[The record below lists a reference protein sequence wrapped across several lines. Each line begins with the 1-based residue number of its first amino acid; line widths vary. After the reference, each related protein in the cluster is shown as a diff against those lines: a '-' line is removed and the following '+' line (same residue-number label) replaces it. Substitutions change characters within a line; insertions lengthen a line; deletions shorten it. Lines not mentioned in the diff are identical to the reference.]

1 MTPYELIDLLFIACS
16 GLFVW
21 ALAATLT
28 LWSERKELTKLRKS
42 KDDLRDSMASYN
54 YDLYER
60 LRRTNRADEELRAYI
75 YRQQKEQQKQE
86 D

>member
-28 LWSERKELTKLRKS
+28 LWHERKELTKLRKA
-42 KDDLRDSMASYN
+42 KEELRDSMASYN
-54 YDLYER
+54 YDLYEK

-75 YRQQKEQQKQE
+75 YRQQKEQQKQ
-86 D
+86 DN

>member
-60 LRRTNRADEELRAYI
+60 LRRANRADEELRAYI